1 MRRTLMVMAPLAAI
15 LTLWTAGAA
24 LAQDPNVP
32 VLTDPTA
39 AVLATAAGIAAV
51 VALITN
57 ILRTTVP
64 ADAFD
69 KWGPTI
75 AVVVGIVLALLGLF
89 VAPGTHD
96 GNAVV
101 TAILVGL
108 TGGWLSQN
116 ANTQVARLR
125 G

>member
-1 MRRTLMVMAPLAAI
+1 MTRAGRIGAIAGILA
-15 LTLWTAGAA
+15 LWAVAA
-24 LAQDPNVP
+24 AYAQDTNLP

-57 ILRTTVP
+57 ILRGTVP
-64 ADAFD
+64 ADVFD

-75 AVVVGIVLALLGLF
+75 AVVVGIILALLGLF
-89 VAPGTHD
+89 VGPGTHD
-96 GNAVV
+96 GNSIV

-116 ANTQVARLR
+116 ANTQVQRLVR
-125 G
+125 